1 MDEDVEKKLDEMA
14 KKVDQQNRMKDEAQ
28 KKELDEKA
36 KRDEE
41 HKNQKE
47 DLLNEI
53 KKELGE
59 FEPKMLP
66 LRRRLLDQQN
76 FYSARST
83 QFSLV
88 ATEDK
93 RIEISAS
100 GKRQGLHY
108 SIYSLAD
115 ETELQPY
122 ILDLLRAFLSRL
134 KRFERYYAENI
145 EKYIEN

>member
-14 KKVDQQNRMKDEAQ
+14 KKVAQQNRVKDEAQ
-28 KKELDEKA
+28 KKELDEKT

-41 HKNQKE
+41 HKKQKE
-47 DLLNEI
+47 DLLNKI

-66 LRRRLLDQQN
+66 LRRRLLDQQE
-76 FYSARST
+76 FYSAWST

-88 ATEDK
+88 ATEDR

-100 GKRQGLHY
+100 GRLYGNPSVY
-108 SIYSLAD
+108 DLAD
-115 ETELQPY
+115 KPELDPY
-122 ILDLLRAFLSRL
+122 ILDLLRSFGSSL
-134 KRFERYYAENI
+134 F
-145 EKYIEN
+145 

>member
-14 KKVDQQNRMKDEAQ
+14 KKVDQQNRIKDEAQ
-28 KKELDEKA
+28 KKELNEKA

-53 KKELGE
+53 EKELGE

-66 LRRRLLDQQN
+66 LRRRLLDQHE
-76 FYSARST
+76 FYSAWGT

-88 ATEDK
+88 ATEDR

-100 GKRQGLHY
+100 GRLNGHP
-108 SIYSLAD
+108 SIHSLANKP
-115 ETELQPY
+115 ELQPH
-122 ILDLLRAFLSRL
+122 ILDLLRAFLIRL

-145 EKYIEN
+145 EKYLEI

>member
-1 MDEDVEKKLDEMA
+1 MDEDVEKKLDEIA

-28 KKELDEKA
+28 KKEIDEKA

-41 HKNQKE
+41 HKKQKE

-59 FEPKMLP
+59 FQPKMLP
-66 LRRRLLDQQN
+66 LRRRLLDQQK
-76 FYSARST
+76 FYSAMST

-100 GKRQGLHY
+100 GRLNGNPSVY
-108 SIYSLAD
+108 DLANKP
-115 ETELQPY
+115 ELDPY
-122 ILDLLRAFLSRL
+122 ILDLLRSFLIRL
-134 KRFERYYAENI
+134 KQFERYYAENI
-145 EKYIEN
+145 EKYIK